1 MKRSLHGTHCH
12 RQKLSAFTVLLI
24 ALLACPALT
33 WAQQV
38 SGTVT
43 VASDG
48 QPLPGVSVQD
58 VNDPNNGAVT
68 DFDGNYKLT
77 LKNANTQLR
86 FSYLGFQSQTIAV
99 RGRSS
104 INVALEEDLAQL
116 DEVVVV
122 GYGTQKKVNLTGSV
136 ETVSFDEEVNQPVTN
151 SAQLLYGRFSGVQL
165 TQSSG
170 SPGADGSSIV
180 IRGIGTFGDSR
191 PLIVIDNIQYN
202 DLNVFNNLAPGDI
215 ESITVLKDA
224 SASAIYG
231 ARGANGVVLVT
242 TRRGKEDT
250 FDISYNSYYGFQ
262 TVTVK
267 PEFLGARDYATL
279 INEKFR
285 NQDGPGFVP
294 RYSEAQL
301 EAIRNGSLPD
311 QFADTDWVNEVL
323 TSAPIQNHNLSFT
336 GGSKKTTYRLSLG
349 YLSQDAIVRSKFSSE
364 RYNLSLNINSKVK
377 DWLDLSFVSN
387 SFWRRNLGPV
397 GGQDAFSGDNGIIY
411 SFQRTAPTIPLFYS
425 NGEYGVVDGAYLD
438 SNASFQTNNPV
449 RRGFL
454 GNYEQDVI
462 NTSNRIGLTV
472 KLMDNLTFETS
483 GSANILYNQT
493 SNFSPTQFQADWEG
507 NPVIVNPQNSLT
519 NSTNFEYTLLNE
531 NILRYNLELDPDNT
545 FNFLLGH
552 TALYTKGDNFSGSL
566 SGFPTDNLEEFNAGG
581 VVDPSVSGGAFEET
595 LQSFFGRVNFNH
607 KDKYLAEFN
616 VRRDGSSKFGS
627 GNRYGTFPSAS
638 VGWRVSQESFL
649 KGNKTINNLKL
660 RASWGQSGNDR
671 IGNYIFA
678 QTFSPAIDYV
688 LGVDATVVGVAVTNL
703 ANPTIRWE
711 ETEQYDIG
719 LDLSLF
725 SNRLEIIADY
735 FHRDSQDILYT
746 NFPIPSTIGVT
757 NLAAQN
763 AASMV
768 NEGVEFGINYRGNI
782 GKARFS
788 VGGNFTRLIRNE
800 VTGLGEGGEET
811 ITNTSIIRIGEPF
824 RAYYGY
830 QAIGIFQSLE
840 EIANAPT
847 QFGNAL
853 TGPGDIRYA
862 DVSGP
867 DGVPD
872 GVVDA
877 NDRTIIGDPNPDWL
891 YNFNGSLEV
900 GMFDMNVLFQGVYG
914 VDRLIMGN
922 GNLPINDNRSN
933 VLTYWIDRWTPEA
946 PSQHLPRV
954 GGQNNAEVSTFY
966 IQDAS
971 YLRLKNIEF
980 GFSLP
985 DSALEKLNIKKLRL
999 FVGGQNLLTFT
1010 GLEFFDPERANGN
1023 QSNRGAPL
1031 YKTITFGMNLKL

>member
-1 MKRSLHGTHCH
+1 
-12 RQKLSAFTVLLI
+12 
-24 ALLACPALT
+24 
-33 WAQQV
+33 
-38 SGTVT
+38 VT
-43 VASDG
+43 VAADG
-48 QPLPGVSVQD
+48 QPLPGVTVQD

-68 DFDGNYKLT
+68 DFDGTYKIN
-77 LKNANTQLR
+77 LKSNDTQLR
-86 FSYLGFQSQTIAV
+86 FSYLGFRSQTVEVA
-99 RGRSS
+99 GRTV
-104 INVALEEDLAQL
+104 IDVALEEDLAQL

-122 GYGTQKKVNLTGSV
+122 GYGSQKKVNLTGSV
-136 ETVSFDEEVNQPVTN
+136 ETVKFDEEVNQPVTN

-165 TQSSG
+165 TQTSG

-231 ARGANGVVLVT
+231 ARGANGVILVT
-242 TRRGKEDT
+242 TRRGTEDT
-250 FDISYNSYYGFQ
+250 FDISYNSYFGFQ
-262 TVTVK
+262 TATVT

-279 INEKFR
+279 INEKFQ
-285 NQDGPGFVP
+285 NQDGEGFIP
-294 RYSEAQL
+294 RYTADQL

-311 QFADTDWVNEVL
+311 QFADTDWVDEVL

-349 YLSQDAIVRSKFSSE
+349 YLSQDAIIRSKFKSE
-364 RYNLSLNINSKVK
+364 RYNLSLNINSQVK
-377 DWLDLSFVSN
+377 DWLSLSFVSN
-387 SFWRRNLGPV
+387 SFWRRNQGPQ
-397 GGQDAFSGDNGIIY
+397 GGQNALSGDNGIIY

-425 NGEYGVVDGAYLD
+425 NGEYGVVDGAYLN

-462 NTSNRIGLTV
+462 NTSNRVGVTLKLT
-472 KLMDNLTFETS
+472 DNLTFETS
-483 GSANILYNQT
+483 GSANVLYNQT
-493 SNFSPTQFQADWEG
+493 SDFSPTQFQADWEG
-507 NPVIVNPQNSLT
+507 NPVIVDLQNSLT

-531 NILRYNLELDPDNT
+531 NILRYNLELNGNNS

-581 VVDPSVSGGAFEET
+581 VVDPAVTGGAFEET

-638 VGWRVSQESFL
+638 VGWRISQEGFL
-649 KGNKTINNLKL
+649 KGNPTISNLKL

-688 LGVDATVVGVAVTNL
+688 LGADATVVGVAVTNL

-711 ETEQYDIG
+711 ETEQYNIG

-725 SNRLEIIADY
+725 SNRLEIVADY
-735 FHRDSQDILYT
+735 FNRDSQDILYT

-757 NLAAQN
+757 SLAAQN
-763 AASMV
+763 AASMT
-768 NEGVEFGINYRGNI
+768 NEGVELGVYYRGNV

-800 VTGLGEGGEET
+800 VTGLGAGGEET
-811 ITNTSIIRIGEPF
+811 ITNTDIIRIGEPF
-824 RAYYGY
+824 RAYFGY
-830 QAIGIFQSLE
+830 QAIGVFQSLE

-862 DVSGP
+862 DISGP

-872 GVVDA
+872 GIVDA

-900 GMFDMNVLFQGVYG
+900 GMFDLNLLFQGVYG
-914 VDRLIMGN
+914 VDRLLMGN

-933 VLTYWIDRWTPEA
+933 VLTYWINRWTPEA
-946 PSQHLPRV
+946 PSQTLPRV
-954 GGQNNAEVSTFY
+954 GGQNNAEVSSFY
-966 IQDAS
+966 IEDAS

-980 GFSLP
+980 GISLP
-985 DSALEKLNIKKLRL
+985 QKTLEKLNIKKLRL

-1010 GLEFFDPERANGN
+1010 GLEFFDPEGANGN
-1023 QSNRGAPL
+1023 QSNRNAPL